1 MDLVKQYINQSIT
14 IAANNLRLNNQQ
26 IEVVAL
32 LKEAIIKSENLS
44 DDLINMKK
52 ITELSLLAIRL
63 NEIYNFLTQN
73 TIDLLKIS
81 DQFKEHSRQ
90 LIKDLGH
97 MLDVSTPSS
106 FKNAIDK
113 LKSGFNVVEEEI
125 KIDLSKRIPEEE
137 PFIKNDTDAIKE
149 EIILEAE
156 DEEEDK
162 EFDDDELIQKFESTI
177 IEPIKPL
184 DNLFK
189 KLTDEEVDY
198 EELIKFSKTM
208 STNAELSKRIGFEI
222 LSDMHNIISKSLLLI
237 KNRDLMPGKEVI
249 ESLRACLIVIVAVVR
264 GKEVDISN
272 YLNKAENFGNKIA
285 TIKIKEST

>member
-1 MDLVKQYINQSIT
+1 MPNKMDLVKQYINQSIT

-32 LKEAIIKSENLS
+32 LKEAIIKSDNLS

-63 NEIYNFLTQN
+63 NEIYNYLTQN

-106 FKNAIDK
+106 FKSAIEK
-113 LKSGFNVVEEEI
+113 LKNGFTTSKEEI
-125 KIDLSKRIPEEE
+125 KVDLSKRIPEEE
-137 PFIKNDTDAIKE
+137 PFVKTETEKIQEK
-149 EIILEAE
+149 IILEE
-156 DEEEDK
+156 PEEI
-162 EFDDDELIQKFESTI
+162 DDDELIQQFENKI
-177 IEPIKPL
+177 ISPVKPL
-184 DNLFK
+184 DNLLK
-189 KLTDEEVDY
+189 KLSTEEVDY
-198 EELIKFSKTM
+198 EELVKFSKTM

-222 LSDMHNIISKSLLLI
+222 LSNMHNIISKALLLI
-237 KNRDLMPGKEVI
+237 RDKDLMPGKDVI
-249 ESLRACLIVIVAVVR
+249 ESLRACLIVIVGVVR

-272 YLNKAENFGNKIA
+272 YLNKAENFGDKIA
-285 TIKIKEST
+285 TIKLKGTI

>member
-32 LKEAIIKSENLS
+32 LKEAIIKSDNLS

-63 NEIYNFLTQN
+63 NEIYNYLTQN

-106 FKNAIDK
+106 FKSAIEK
-113 LKSGFNVVEEEI
+113 LKNGFTTSKEEV
-125 KIDLSKRIPEEE
+125 KVDLSKRIPEEE
-137 PFIKNDTDAIKE
+137 PFVKTETEKIQEK
-149 EIILEAE
+149 IILEE
-156 DEEEDK
+156 PEEI
-162 EFDDDELIQKFESTI
+162 DDDELIQQFENKI
-177 IEPIKPL
+177 ISPVKPL
-184 DNLFK
+184 DNLLK
-189 KLTDEEVDY
+189 KLSTEEVDY
-198 EELIKFSKTM
+198 EELVKFSKTM

-222 LSDMHNIISKSLLLI
+222 LSNMHNIISKALLLI
-237 KNRDLMPGKEVI
+237 RDRDLMPGKDVI

-272 YLNKAENFGNKIA
+272 YLNKAENFGDKIA
-285 TIKIKEST
+285 TIKLKGTI